1 MENTIN
7 EELKNPI
14 SSIDQYKLGEKL
26 GEGTF
31 GTVYLATHKLTK
43 GKVAIKIIEKKK
55 LRKEIDKV
63 RLEREITILK
73 KLHHSNII
81 NLYSTIETRNN
92 KKK

>member
-43 GKVAIKIIEKKK
+43 QKVAIKIIEKKK
-55 LRKEIDKV
+55 LRKEIDKI

-73 KLHHSNII
+73 KLHH
-81 NLYSTIETRNN
+81 
-92 KKK
+92 